1 MGDYFK
7 HWLSLA
13 GRTDRSKLPKI
24 FFVNW
29 FRKSAEGKWLWPG
42 FGDNSRVLK
51 WICERVEG
59 GGKAVKTPIG
69 YLPAEDAIDL
79 SGSKV
84 TAADIKELLRVDT
97 EGWKKEI
104 ADIGSNYDK
113 FGARLPAAMR
123 GQLDELKAR
132 LG

>member
-79 SGSKV
+79 SGSMV
-84 TAADIKELLRVDT
+84 TAADIKELLRVDA

-113 FGARLPAAMR
+113 FGAHLPAAMR